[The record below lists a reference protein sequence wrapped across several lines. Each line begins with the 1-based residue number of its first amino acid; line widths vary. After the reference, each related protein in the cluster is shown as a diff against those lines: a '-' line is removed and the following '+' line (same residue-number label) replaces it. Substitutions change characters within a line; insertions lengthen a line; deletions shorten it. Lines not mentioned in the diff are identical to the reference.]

1 MRKNYNTQITLCVYI
16 LFMVCSWGLTPLCSW
31 GLTPFEGYAV
41 NPCIYRTFIVRYA
54 CNLVSTL
61 LEGI

>member
-16 LFMVCSWGLTPLCSW
+16 LFMVCSW